1 MRYIHQSKS
10 YYYALMAICGLML
23 SACGSAPS
31 QPSNP
36 DEARNQ
42 SISDAE
48 YSEIIAALPER
59 PMSPSTLEKL
69 LQAEFSGYR
78 GDTARVVEL
87 YLRAARE
94 TQDPQLLA
102 RTVQIAIEMG
112 DLDRAMQ
119 AAVLWHETDPNNIE
133 ARALAVQMLARNGES
148 EAAWLIA
155 KESNNPRLLR
165 LVAAETA
172 ASGNVAQILWLGQE
186 IELFGVDK
194 EPHSELYTA
203 QAILLNQLERE
214 AQAAEL
220 ARHALILDP
229 TNISAVLVRVEALI
243 KLESD
248 QEAATSLESWL
259 LGNWNRVE
267 DRASLLALFMEMDTS
282 AADASLSRLFELH
295 PESIEILMRIAEIK
309 LNTRQLVAAEMLYLQ
324 AAELPDHQDLA
335 HLQLGRINHLN
346 EDTDSAFNWYSM
358 VPFGAY
364 YQYAQDQIV
373 NLLGSADRADELMVF
388 FADQR
393 SKYSDVREQL
403 FVMQSRYLN
412 SLVDDSRLF
421 EFLNEALDQF
431 PDNIDLRYS
440 RSLIAERID
449 RHDISEQDLR
459 AVIALDENNSNALNA
474 LGYALTNRTDRHVE
488 AYELIEKALSLDP
501 ESPAIQDSMGWV
513 LYKLGQYEDA
523 LPYLSEAQDT
533 LFDPEVI
540 SHHAEVLWRLDRV
553 DEALDLIGVAM
564 LQFPGNDLLNDIRR
578 RILDDLNNS

>member
-1 MRYIHQSKS
+1 MQYIFQSK
-10 YYYALMAICGLML
+10 YYLYVLVAICALIL

-31 QPSNP
+31 QSSNA
-36 DEARNQ
+36 DEVQNQ
-42 SISDAE
+42 NTLEAE

-59 PMSPSTLEKL
+59 PMSPATIEILLE
-69 LQAEFSGYR
+69 AEFSGYR

-119 AAVLWHETDPNNIE
+119 AAVIWHETEPDNIE

-155 KESNNPRLLR
+155 KDSNNPRLLR

-172 ASGNVAQILWLGQE
+172 ASGNIPQILWLGQE
-186 IELFGVDK
+186 IESFGVDK

-214 AQAAEL
+214 PQAAEL

-229 TNISAVLVRVEALI
+229 TNISAVLVRIEALI
-243 KLESD
+243 KLERD

-259 LGNWNRVE
+259 LGNWNRVQ

-295 PESIEILMRIAEIK
+295 PDSVEILMPIAELK

-324 AAELPDHQDLA
+324 AAKLPDHQDLA
-335 HLQLGRINHLN
+335 HLQLGRIQHLN
-346 EDTDSAFNWYSM
+346 EDIDSAFNWYSL
-358 VPFGAY
+358 VPLGPY

-373 NLLGSADRADELMVF
+373 NLLGGAGRTDELEAF

-393 SKYSDVREQL
+393 SNNLDAREQL

-412 SLVDDSRLF
+412 SLIDDAALF

-440 RSLIAERID
+440 RSLAAERINRLD
-449 RHDISEQDLR
+449 VSEKDLR
-459 AVIALDENNSNALNA
+459 AVIALDENNANALNA
-474 LGYALTNRTDRHVE
+474 LGYSLTNRTDRHAE

-501 ESPAIQDSMGWV
+501 DSPAIQDSMGWV
-513 LYKLGQYEDA
+513 LFKLGQFEDA
-523 LPYLSEAQDT
+523 LPYLSDAQDT

-564 LQFPGNDLLNDIRR
+564 LQFPGNDLLNEIRR

>member
-1 MRYIHQSKS
+1 MQYIFQSK
-10 YYYALMAICGLML
+10 YYLYVLVTICCLIL

-31 QPSNP
+31 QSSNA
-36 DEARNQ
+36 DEVQNQ
-42 SISDAE
+42 NTLEAE
-48 YSEIIAALPER
+48 YSGIIAALPER
-59 PMSPSTLEKL
+59 PMSPVTLEIL
-69 LQAEFSGYR
+69 LEAEFSGYR
-78 GDTARVVEL
+78 GDTAKVVEL

-119 AAVLWHETDPNNIE
+119 AAVIWHETEPDNKE
-133 ARALAVQMLARNGES
+133 ARTVATQMLARNGES

-155 KESNNPRLLR
+155 KDSNNPRLLR
-165 LVAAETA
+165 LVATETA
-172 ASGNVAQILWLGQE
+172 ASGNIPQILWLGQE
-186 IELFGVDK
+186 IESFGVDK
-194 EPHSELYTA
+194 EAHSELYTA

-214 AQAAEL
+214 PQAAEL

-229 TNISAVLVRVEALI
+229 TNISAVLVRIEALI
-243 KLESD
+243 KLELD

-259 LGNWNRVE
+259 LGNWNRVQ
-267 DRASLLALFMEMDTS
+267 DRASLLTLFMEMDTS

-295 PESIEILMRIAEIK
+295 PDSVEILMPIAELK

-335 HLQLGRINHLN
+335 HLQLGRIQHLD
-346 EDTDSAFNWYSM
+346 EDIDSAFNWYSL
-358 VPFGAY
+358 VPLGPY

-373 NLLGSADRADELMVF
+373 NLLGGAGRTDELETF

-393 SKYSDVREQL
+393 SNNLDAREQL
-403 FVMQSRYLN
+403 LVMQSRYLN
-412 SLVDDSRLF
+412 SLIDDTALF
-421 EFLNEALDQF
+421 KFLNKALDQF

-440 RSLIAERID
+440 RSLAAERINRLD
-449 RHDISEQDLR
+449 VSEKDLR
-459 AVIALDENNSNALNA
+459 AVIALDENNANALNA
-474 LGYALTNRTDRHVE
+474 LGYLLTNRTDRHAE

-513 LYKLGQYEDA
+513 LFKLGQFKDS
-523 LPYLSEAQDT
+523 LPYLSDAQGT

-553 DEALDLIGVAM
+553 DEALDLIGIAM
-564 LQFPGNDLLNDIRR
+564 LQFPGNDLLNEIRR
-578 RILDDLNNS
+578 RILDDLNNF

>member
-1 MRYIHQSKS
+1 MQYIFQSK
-10 YYYALMAICGLML
+10 YYLYVLVTICCLIL

-31 QPSNP
+31 QSSNA
-36 DEARNQ
+36 DEVQNQ
-42 SISDAE
+42 NTLEAE
-48 YSEIIAALPER
+48 YSGIIAALPER
-59 PMSPSTLEKL
+59 PMSPVTLEIL
-69 LQAEFSGYR
+69 LEAEFSGYR
-78 GDTARVVEL
+78 GDTAKVVEL

-119 AAVLWHETDPNNIE
+119 AAVIWHETEPDNIE
-133 ARALAVQMLARNGES
+133 ARTVATQMLARNGES

-155 KESNNPRLLR
+155 KDSNNPRLLR
-165 LVAAETA
+165 LVATETA
-172 ASGNVAQILWLGQE
+172 ASGNIPQILWLGQE
-186 IELFGVDK
+186 IESFGVDK
-194 EPHSELYTA
+194 EAHSELYTA

-214 AQAAEL
+214 PQAAEL

-229 TNISAVLVRVEALI
+229 TNISAVLVRIEALI
-243 KLESD
+243 KLELD

-259 LGNWNRVE
+259 LGNWNRVQ
-267 DRASLLALFMEMDTS
+267 DRASLLTLFMEMDTS

-295 PESIEILMRIAEIK
+295 PDSVEILMPIAELK

-335 HLQLGRINHLN
+335 HLQLGRIQHLD
-346 EDTDSAFNWYSM
+346 EDIDSAFNWYSL
-358 VPFGAY
+358 VPLGPY

-373 NLLGSADRADELMVF
+373 NLLGGAGRTDELETF

-393 SKYSDVREQL
+393 SNNLDASEQL
-403 FVMQSRYLN
+403 LVMQSRYLN
-412 SLVDDSRLF
+412 SLIDDTALF
-421 EFLNEALDQF
+421 KFLNKALDQF

-440 RSLIAERID
+440 RSLAAERINRLD
-449 RHDISEQDLR
+449 VSEKDLR
-459 AVIALDENNSNALNA
+459 AVIALDENNANALNA
-474 LGYALTNRTDRHVE
+474 LGYLLTNRTDRHAE

-513 LYKLGQYEDA
+513 LFKLGQFKDS
-523 LPYLSEAQDT
+523 LPYLSDAQGT

-553 DEALDLIGVAM
+553 DEALDLIGIAM
-564 LQFPGNDLLNDIRR
+564 LQFPGNDLLNEIRR
-578 RILDDLNNS
+578 RILDDLNNF